1 MALVFLRHLG
11 CIFCRENVCRLAR
24 EAPHDR
30 IFLVAMADPDQA
42 REFLRRY
49 PTPHQMI
56 CDPERG
62 LFEAFGLERGSIGQ
76 LFGPKVW
83 LRGAKAMASGHR
95 QGRVQG
101 DPYQLPGSF
110 ILDRESKVVWS
121 HLAKHAADTAE
132 PATLAALLRTLA

>member
-1 MALVFLRHLG
+1 
-11 CIFCRENVCRLAR
+11 
-24 EAPHDR
+24 
-30 IFLVAMADPDQA
+30 
-42 REFLRRY
+42 
-49 PTPHQMI
+49 MI

-121 HLAKHAADTAE
+121 HLAKHAADIAE